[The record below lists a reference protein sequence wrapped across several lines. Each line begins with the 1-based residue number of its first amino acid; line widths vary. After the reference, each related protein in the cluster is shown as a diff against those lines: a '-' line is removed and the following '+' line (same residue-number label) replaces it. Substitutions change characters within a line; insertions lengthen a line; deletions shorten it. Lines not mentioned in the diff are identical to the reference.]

1 MQEEIGTRGAKV
13 AAYTVK
19 PDYAIV
25 LETTTACD
33 FSGNDGEKRVCEL
46 GKGCVVSYMDR
57 STIYDRELYRLGF
70 EKAKTL
76 ELGIANKIN
85 SYHVNG
91 DDVIFTLD
99 THYDDYMDS
108 YEGKHLPVPHCIENT
123 DGHKLYGSVADCVS
137 GEDIVFRKTTFGSDA
152 LYEYLK
158 TACYGSVELVGVV
171 TNICVVANAIL
182 AKTALPD
189 ADIIVDSTL
198 TASNDERLH
207 NAALD
212 TMEGMQIIIK

>member
-1 MQEEIGTRGAKV
+1 MKKCLIV
-13 AAYTVK
+13 V
-19 PDYAIV
+19 DYQN
-25 LETTTACD
+25 D
-33 FSGNDGEKRVCEL
+33 FVSGSLV
-46 GKGCVVSYMDR
+46 
-57 STIYDRELYRLGF
+57 F

-108 YEGKHLPVPHCIENT
+108 YEGKHLPVLHCIEGT
-123 DGHKLYGSVADCVS
+123 DGHKLYGCVAGCVS
-137 GEDIVFRKTTFGSDA
+137 DEDIIFRKSVFGSDS

-158 TACYGSVELVGVV
+158 TACYSSVELVGVV
-171 TNICVVANAIL
+171 TNICVVSNAVL

-189 ADIIVDSTL
+189 ADIIVDSAL
-198 TASNDERLH
+198 TASNDEGLH
-207 NAALD
+207 KAALD
-212 TMEGMQIIIK
+212 TMESMQIIIK

>member
-1 MQEEIGTRGAKV
+1 MKKCLIV
-13 AAYTVK
+13 V
-19 PDYAIV
+19 DYQN
-25 LETTTACD
+25 D
-33 FSGNDGEKRVCEL
+33 FVSG
-46 GKGCVVSYMDR
+46 S
-57 STIYDRELYRLGF
+57 LGF

-123 DGHKLYGSVADCVS
+123 DGHKLYGSVANCVS

-158 TACYGSVELVGVV
+158 TACYGSVELVGVCNEYLCCCQCR
-171 TNICVVANAIL
+171 TRKDGFTRCGYNSRQHAH
-182 AKTALPD
+182 
-189 ADIIVDSTL
+189 S
-198 TASNDERLH
+198 
-207 NAALD
+207 
-212 TMEGMQIIIK
+212 IK

>member
-1 MQEEIGTRGAKV
+1 MKGAV
-13 AAYTVK
+13 AMKKCLIVV
-19 PDYAIV
+19 DYQN
-25 LETTTACD
+25 D
-33 FSGNDGEKRVCEL
+33 FVSG
-46 GKGCVVSYMDR
+46 S
-57 STIYDRELYRLGF
+57 LGF
-70 EKAKTL
+70 EKAKAL

-85 SYHVNG
+85 SYHVSG

-137 GEDIVFRKTTFGSDA
+137 DEDIVFRKSTFGSDA

-158 TACYGSVELVGVV
+158 TACYSSVELVGVV
-171 TNICVVANAIL
+171 TNICVVTNAIL

-198 TASNDERLH
+198 TASNDESLH
-207 NAALD
+207 KSALD
-212 TMEGMQIIIK
+212 TMESMHIIIK

>member
-1 MQEEIGTRGAKV
+1 MKKCLIV
-13 AAYTVK
+13 V
-19 PDYAIV
+19 DYQN
-25 LETTTACD
+25 D
-33 FSGNDGEKRVCEL
+33 FVSG
-46 GKGCVVSYMDR
+46 S
-57 STIYDRELYRLGF
+57 LGF

-123 DGHKLYGSVADCVS
+123 EGYKLYGSVADCVS
-137 GEDIVFRKTTFGSDA
+137 GEDIVFRKTAFGSDA

-171 TNICVVANAIL
+171 TNICVVANAVL

-189 ADIIVDSTL
+189 ADIIVDSAL

>member
-1 MQEEIGTRGAKV
+1 MKKCLIV
-13 AAYTVK
+13 V
-19 PDYAIV
+19 DYQN
-25 LETTTACD
+25 D
-33 FSGNDGEKRVCEL
+33 FVSG
-46 GKGCVVSYMDR
+46 S
-57 STIYDRELYRLGF
+57 LGF

-123 DGHKLYGSVADCVS
+123 DGHKLYGSV
-137 GEDIVFRKTTFGSDA
+137 
-152 LYEYLK
+152 
-158 TACYGSVELVGVV
+158 ELVGVV
-171 TNICVVANAIL
+171 TNICVVANAVL

>member
-1 MQEEIGTRGAKV
+1 
-13 AAYTVK
+13 
-19 PDYAIV
+19 
-25 LETTTACD
+25 
-33 FSGNDGEKRVCEL
+33 
-46 GKGCVVSYMDR
+46 
-57 STIYDRELYRLGF
+57 
-70 EKAKTL
+70 
-76 ELGIANKIN
+76 
-85 SYHVNG
+85 
-91 DDVIFTLD
+91 
-99 THYDDYMDS
+99 MDS

-171 TNICVVANAIL
+171 TNICVVANAVL